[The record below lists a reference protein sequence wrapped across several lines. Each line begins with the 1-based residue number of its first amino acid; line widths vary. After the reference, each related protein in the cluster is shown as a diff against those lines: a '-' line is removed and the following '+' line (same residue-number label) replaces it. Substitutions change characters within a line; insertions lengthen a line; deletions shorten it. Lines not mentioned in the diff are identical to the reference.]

1 MLPRSPEHGAR
12 GIRLACVGVQGQTV
26 GTMRHVPSIDALELL
41 SAVAHH
47 GSISAA
53 ARETGCTQQSA
64 SARIRSL
71 ERTLGLE
78 LVTRSPH
85 GVALTASGRRVLTW
99 TDDLLAAAERFRAGV
114 ERLRGESTRALVVAA
129 SQTVAA
135 HMLPAW
141 LLALRAAQL
150 EDGREPTS
158 VRLVTANSDETAEL
172 VRTGKADLGFVE
184 SPDIPDDLSSSTVAD
199 DVLVLVT
206 APSHPWTDH
215 GSVSLD
221 DVADT
226 ALIAREDGSGTRRAW
241 ESAVRK
247 RLGRTPVAP
256 AMVLSTSAAIRSAVA
271 EGIAPAVLSDLVVA
285 DDVRLAR
292 LRRIAI
298 AGPAISRPITA
309 LWRGTPRDLAPTSRD
324 LLEAA
329 VRRGIPT

>member
-1 MLPRSPEHGAR
+1 MLPRSP
-12 GIRLACVGVQGQTV
+12 
-26 GTMRHVPSIDALELL
+26 
-41 SAVAHH
+41 VA
-47 GSISAA
+47 G
-53 ARETGCTQQSA
+53 R
-64 SARIRSL
+64 
-71 ERTLGLE
+71 
-78 LVTRSPH
+78 RSP
-85 GVALTASGRRVLTW
+85 V
-99 TDDLLAAAERFRAGV
+99 
-114 ERLRGESTRALVVAA
+114 
-129 SQTVAA
+129 
-135 HMLPAW
+135 
-141 LLALRAAQL
+141 
-150 EDGREPTS
+150 
-158 VRLVTANSDETAEL
+158 
-172 VRTGKADLGFVE
+172 VE

-199 DVLVLVT
+199 HVLVLVT

-221 DVADT
+221 DVAGT

-298 AGPAISRPITA
+298 AGPALSRPITA